1 NNYLGAVAARAALG
15 LIRGWTVEAVEA
27 HVCRVA
33 GKLAAGFAEL
43 GLPVVGGASSPRR
56 AHIVTVGASGG
67 GRHYTADD
75 PAMNALHARLNADGV
90 RLAIRSG
97 VLRFSVGVYNDNSDV
112 ERVLA
117 SARGWSEG
125 R

>member
-1 NNYLGAVAARAALG
+1 M
-15 LIRGWTVEAVEA
+15 
-27 HVCRVA
+27 
-33 GKLAAGFAEL
+33 
-43 GLPVVGGASSPRR
+43 
-56 AHIVTVGASGG
+56 TVGTSGG

-97 VLRFSVGVYNDNSDV
+97 MLRFSVGVYNDDSDV

-117 SARGWSEG
+117 SARAWIRG